1 MKRARRRFQGLW
13 EGCMKYV
20 LALSCLF
27 LFGIGA
33 TTAQVGAVLSSQP
46 QVMSVPSHPQRATQ
60 QALSREEN
68 LLESSSLT
76 SAKGERPLWE
86 APQQVTY
93 VMPLGDVAR
102 LFREEH
108 ALAKKAKLVKEN

>member
-1 MKRARRRFQGLW
+1 
-13 EGCMKYV
+13 MKYV